1 MPGGQLRQE
10 GGGRVV
16 LVVLLRLVTGFGIEP
31 LQQNTDVF
39 VELVPVPAGKKS
51 WDYPRAEQLM

>member
-1 MPGGQLRQE
+1 M
-10 GGGRVV
+10 

-51 WDYPRAEQLM
+51 RDYPRAEQLM